1 MSVHRRYVA
10 LYVGHSSSQAATN
23 ALGKLS
29 CTLGCKEVGLTARGD
44 VRRHIVD
51 ILSEDDRKT
60 GVKVVID
67 VAVEEPGAGV
77 VGAEADG
84 DVVAGGAGADDIA
97 LDGVD
102 VVVGVAAG
110 AAHDP
115 ELVL

>member
-1 MSVHRRYVA
+1 MNVYRRYVA
-10 LYVGHSSSQAATN
+10 WYVGHSSSQAATN
-23 ALGKLS
+23 ALDKPS

-67 VAVEEPGAGV
+67 VAVEEPGTGV

-84 DVVAGGAGADDIA
+84 DVVAGGAGANDVT
-97 LDGVD
+97 LSRVD
-102 VVVGVAAG
+102 EVVGVAAG